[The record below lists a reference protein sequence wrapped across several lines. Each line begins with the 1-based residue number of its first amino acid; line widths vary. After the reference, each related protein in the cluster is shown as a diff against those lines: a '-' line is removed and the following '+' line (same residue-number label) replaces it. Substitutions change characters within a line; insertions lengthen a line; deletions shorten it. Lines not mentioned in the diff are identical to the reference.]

1 MVVQLPAAIFA
12 TTLISSS
19 SHALARGAPAVV
31 AALRGGGVVEGFVRV
46 GNSCDVVDSVLAGGD
61 ASKHGLCGA
70 EATSGG
76 SAAMLAQRSPVRGL
90 AGLAGLEAGE
100 GGLLRH
106 IHAYFSQAHSR
117 WGADDDDTESSMPS
131 PGARPARSYGRPA
144 SGPLGSRMAAGFD
157 GQREWDRSSSVS
169 REESET
175 RGEEERRERA
185 LRAIR
190 AEVHANGG
198 AATDDHL
205 VRLKAHM
212 RRRDAPASPARKL
225 KLCSFV
231 GGA

>member
-90 AGLAGLEAGE
+90 AGLAGLEAGADCSATSTPTFLRPTR
-100 GGLLRH
+100 GG
-106 IHAYFSQAHSR
+106 APS
-117 WGADDDDTESSMPS
+117 DDDTESSMPS

-190 AEVHANGG
+190 AEV
-198 AATDDHL
+198 
-205 VRLKAHM
+205 
-212 RRRDAPASPARKL
+212 RRPLARPEEALAQNPVSHGSRGFACHVVDARSIHT
-225 KLCSFV
+225 
-231 GGA
+231 